1 VNEAMFGSLKEML
14 FSKGSLIELNQSP
27 KAFGDLSDFA
37 KIDFANYVLNF
48 ISDADQL
55 SKKVSPL
62 DVLSANLSL
71 FAPELREARVAA
83 GVKSR
88 SDAEWLK
95 YALCESYAT
104 ALSPRMDEDYRR
116 NAKQLIE
123 TAMHGVF
130 RAAANQNERVQ
141 RQIFPQELRECVVR
155 H

>member
-1 VNEAMFGSLKEML
+1 MFGSLKETL
-14 FSKGSLIELNQSP
+14 FSKGSMIELNQSP

-37 KIDFANYVLNF
+37 KIDVANYVHNF
-48 ISDADQL
+48 SVGANQL
-55 SKKVSPL
+55 SRKISRQ
-62 DVLSANLSL
+62 DVLSANLSV
-71 FAPELREARVAA
+71 FASELREARVAA

-116 NAKQLIE
+116 NAKQLFE

-130 RAAANQNERVQ
+130 RAAANQNKRVQ
-141 RQIFPQELRECVVR
+141 RWIFPQELRECVVR